1 MAINSDQMNEC
12 LMSESNW
19 SQLAS
24 FKAEQEK
31 YCGRYDTLVIKSSA
45 FNNSCGKIMI
55 VNRFPVQ

>member
-1 MAINSDQMNEC
+1 MNEC